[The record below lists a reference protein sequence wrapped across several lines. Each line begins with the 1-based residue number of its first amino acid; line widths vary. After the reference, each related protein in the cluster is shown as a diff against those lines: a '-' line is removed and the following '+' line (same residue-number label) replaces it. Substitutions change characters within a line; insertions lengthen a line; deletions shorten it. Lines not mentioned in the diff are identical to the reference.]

1 LPDLIGQSLGRYHI
15 LEQLG
20 EGGMATVYK
29 AYDARLER
37 HVAIKVILTQKQ
49 QTEKFLKRFEREAR
63 ALAQL
68 THPNI
73 VGIID
78 YGSHMGLPYLVME
91 YIPSGTLK
99 VRLGKPILYQ
109 EAARMLAPIARA
121 LAYAHE
127 KKIIHRDIKPAN
139 ILITQSGEPMLSD
152 FGIAKILESEETV
165 DLTGTGIGVGTP
177 EYMSPEQAQGKPVDA
192 RSDIYSLGVV
202 LFEMV
207 TGRKPYQADTPM
219 AVVWKQ
225 ASEPLPRPRQF
236 VIDLP
241 EAVEGILLKAL
252 AKNPE
257 DRYSDMG
264 TFAVVLDGLT
274 SSNLKAGKATRF
286 RRESVSKPPSQLGEE
301 PKYRRWKPLIAA
313 FAALGLLLAVGG
325 SLWWLR
331 MNNFGITTPNTPSV
345 FTTNM
350 PGSTTSLKLVI
361 MTGSEGTKASPEF
374 QLEGNFPGSPLII
387 KLDQAGELSPG
398 SAYTHSAT
406 INGQLCDL
414 TYLFFSNKNSDSW
427 ELREFQLYANDYLFM
442 GFGYP
447 PNEVILNSSN
457 PTIMWNVRS
466 SPEYASRCSVIGI
479 GSPTDLPV
487 PISTLDPNFSVTGA
501 VVGTDDLP
509 IGGVIVAF
517 LQGEE
522 NLQVSSSAD
531 GSFAYNLPTSG
542 TWEVQ
547 IVGIE
552 AESPARILGY
562 FEIIS
567 HVTITLPQT
576 TPVELVYEKATLHI
590 DGIVKN
596 NSDVPMANARVF
608 ATRADGAFSW
618 VTTDDAGYFVL
629 PASSGKWSVFANN
642 SLFEQGEVIIIDIN
656 TGETPEPLI
665 LHAP

>member
-1 LPDLIGQSLGRYHI
+1 MASFIGQSFGRYHI

-29 AYDARLER
+29 AYDTRLER

-49 QTEKFLKRFEREAR
+49 YTEKFLKRFEREAR

-78 YGSHMGLPYLVME
+78 YGDHEGLPYLVME

-99 VRLGKPILYQ
+99 LRLGKPIPYQ

-152 FGIAKILESEETV
+152 FGIAKILEAEETV

-219 AVVWKQ
+219 AVVWKL

-236 VIDLP
+236 VSDLP

-257 DRYSDMG
+257 DRYPDMSA
-264 TFAVVLDGLT
+264 FAVILDGLT
-274 SSNLKAGKATRF
+274 SSHLKAGKAPRF
-286 RRESVSKPPSQLGEE
+286 QRESVSKPPSQLGEK
-301 PKYRRWKPLIAA
+301 PKNRRWKPLIAA
-313 FAALGLLLAVGG
+313 IAVFGILFAVGG

-345 FTTNM
+345 FTTDL
-350 PGSTTSLKLVI
+350 PGSTSSLKLVF
-361 MTGSEGTKASPEF
+361 MTGIEGTKASPEF
-374 QLEGNFPGSPLII
+374 KLEGNFPESPLII

-398 SAYTHSAT
+398 SRYTYSAT
-406 INGQLCDL
+406 IHGRLCDL
-414 TYLFFSNKNSDSW
+414 TYLFISNESSDSW
-427 ELREFQLYANDYLFM
+427 ELREFQLYVDDTLFV
-442 GFGYP
+442 GYGY
-447 PNEVILNSSN
+447 NLHEVVLDTSN
-457 PTIMWNVRS
+457 PSVMWNVRTS
-466 SPEYASRCSVIGI
+466 QEYATNCQISGT
-479 GSPTDLPV
+479 GSLTDLPV
-487 PISTLDPNFSVTGA
+487 QTSTSDSYFSVTGT
-501 VVGTDDLP
+501 VVGTDGLP
-509 IGGVIVAF
+509 IGGVVVAF
-517 LQGEE
+517 LQGKE

-531 GSFAYNLPTSG
+531 GSFSYNLPASG
-542 TWEVQ
+542 TWEIQ

-552 AESPARILGY
+552 AESPVRLLGY
-562 FEIIS
+562 FQITS
-567 HVTITLPQT
+567 RVTITLPQT
-576 TPVELVYEKATLHI
+576 TPIELLYEKATLNI
-590 DGIVKN
+590 VGTVKN
-596 NSDVPMANARVF
+596 NSDVPMTNARVF

-618 VTTDDAGYFVL
+618 ALTDSTGYFVL
-629 PASSGKWSVFANN
+629 PASSGKWDLFAHNP
-642 SLFEQGEVIIIDIN
+642 LFEQGEVVMIEIN
-656 TGETPEPLI
+656 SGETPEPLI